1 MSDALQVLWPN
12 PQVAAASMSEK
23 VAPWCRSHMAAGR
36 RVVASFELED
46 DANWLQRLRGYWGY
60 ILRPIS
66 EQALIEGVGATPEGW
81 HLYYKR
87 MFLGYEFQRVRLPGS
102 KRVTV
107 RKVLRSVSKLAKNGK
122 KFNEY
127 AEKVRAHAAS
137 TFGVTFPVRED
148 A

>member
-1 MSDALQVLWPN
+1 
-12 PQVAAASMSEK
+12 
-23 VAPWCRSHMAAGR
+23 MAAGR
-36 RVVASFELED
+36 RVVASFEIED

-66 EQALIEGVGATPEGW
+66 EQALIEGVGATSDGW

-102 KRVTV
+102 KRATV

-127 AEKVRAHAAS
+127 AEAVRAHAAS
-137 TFGVTFPVRED
+137 TFGVTFPVRDD